1 MSKYFTA
8 AVETALKLNMITVS
22 DAIEMGISD
31 EALQTIEN
39 DKINSYFTASI
50 LAERFER
57 EPGVLDYDKIR
68 TAIEGKKEIRRI
80 TDIIYN
86 TYILEGVEGISFKEC
101 EIRAISYL
109 ETKNMLHRWSN

>member
-1 MSKYFTA
+1 MT
-8 AVETALKLNMITVS
+8 
-22 DAIEMGISD
+22 
-31 EALQTIEN
+31 
-39 DKINSYFTASI
+39 
-50 LAERFER
+50 
-57 EPGVLDYDKIR
+57 P
-68 TAIEGKKEIRRI
+68 KEIKRI